1 MKNYDE
7 ILETLNSQK
16 KQVEAQFLKIE
27 GAIEIV
33 TSMKGEE
40 ESKEETPIATKQTS
54 KAKK

>member
-33 TSMKGEE
+33 TSMKGED
-40 ESKEETPIATKQTS
+40 TK
-54 KAKK
+54 KAKPVKKEKV

>member
-40 ESKEETPIATKQTS
+40 ESKEETPVTTKQTS